1 MTTVFIEGLGLI
13 GSSLARAIRQR
24 RGDAIVIGHD
34 QNAESLKWAK
44 VHQVIDVAAEQG
56 LEAAGEADIIILATP
71 VSEIVKELSQ
81 LSSLTLKPGVIV
93 TDTGSTKATVMQA
106 AQPLMAQGVAFVGGH
121 PMAGSERSGVQ
132 AGRASLFAEA
142 HYFLVNGN
150 ASEDQ
155 ILALRNVLSAAG
167 AYFEI
172 LSAKQHDQMVAQIS
186 HVPHVVAS
194 ALAISAAQGLKDQP
208 QALQFSAGGF
218 RDTTRIAAGD
228 PTMWTAIMQS
238 NTKAILKALDT
249 DLATLQ
255 QARDL
260 IAANDRKG
268 MHAWFEHAQQVRQSI
283 DPPKEV

>member
-24 RGDAIVIGHD
+24 RGDATVIGYD
-34 QNAESLKWAK
+34 QNTASLAWAK
-44 VHQVIDVAAEQG
+44 QHQVIDVATQG
-56 LEAAGEADIIILATP
+56 LDAAQQADVIILATP
-71 VSEIVKELSQ
+71 VTEIVHELKQ
-81 LSSLTLKPGVIV
+81 LATMTLKPGVIV
-93 TDTGSTKATVMQA
+93 TDTGSTKAIVMQA
-106 AQPLMAQGVAFVGGH
+106 AQALMAQGVTFVGGH

-150 ASEDQ
+150 ATDEQ
-155 ILALRNVLSAAG
+155 VMALRNVLSAAG
-167 AYFEI
+167 AYFVV
-172 LSAKQHDQMVAQIS
+172 LSAVQHDQMVAQIS

-194 ALAISAAQGLKDQP
+194 ALAISAANGLADQP

-238 NTKAILKALDT
+238 NTAAILQALDT
-249 DLATLQ
+249 NIATLQ

-260 IAANDRKG
+260 IAARDEKAL
-268 MHAWFEHAQQVRQSI
+268 HTWFSQAQQVRQSI

>member
-24 RGDAIVIGHD
+24 RGDVTVVGHD
-34 QNAESLKWAK
+34 QNQKNLAWAK
-44 VHQVIDVAAEQG
+44 QHQVIDVVAKHG
-56 LEAAGEADIIILATP
+56 LKDAGRADIIILATP
-71 VSEIVKELSQ
+71 VTEIVRELKQ
-81 LSSLTLKPGVIV
+81 LATQSLKPGVIV
-93 TDTGSTKATVMQA
+93 TDTGSTKAVVMQA
-106 AQPLMAQGVAFVGGH
+106 AQALMAKDVTFVGGH

-150 ASEDQ
+150 AREDQ

-167 AYFEI
+167 AYFKI
-172 LSAKQHDQMVAQIS
+172 LSASQHDQMVAQIS

-238 NTKAILKALDT
+238 NTQAILTALDA

-260 IAANDRKG
+260 IAANDTDG
-268 MHAWFEHAQQVRQSI
+268 IHAWFTKAQQVRQSI

>member
-24 RGDAIVIGHD
+24 RGDATVIGHD
-34 QNAESLKWAK
+34 QNAESLAWAK
-44 VHQVIDVAAEQG
+44 NHQVIDQVAANG
-56 LEAAGEADIIILATP
+56 LADAGSADVIILATP
-71 VSEIVKELSQ
+71 VTQIVKELQQ
-81 LSSLTLKPGVIV
+81 LATLSLKRGVIV
-93 TDTGSTKATVMQA
+93 TDTGSTKAVVLQA
-106 AQPLMAQGVAFVGGH
+106 AQALMAKGVTFVGGH
-121 PMAGSERSGVQ
+121 PMAGSERSGVK

-150 ASEDQ
+150 ATKDQ
-155 ILALRNVLSAAG
+155 MLALRNVLSAAG

-172 LSAKQHDQMVAQIS
+172 LTALQHDQMVAQIS

-194 ALAISAAQGLKDQP
+194 ALAISAGIGLADQP

-238 NTKAILKALDT
+238 NTEAILKALDT
-249 DLATLQ
+249 NIATLQ
-255 QARDL
+255 HARQV
-260 IAANDRKG
+260 IAEHDVDA
-268 MHAWFEHAQQVRQSI
+268 MHAWFEQAQHVRQSI

>member
-13 GSSLARAIRQR
+13 GSRLARAIRQR
-24 RGDAIVIGHD
+24 RGDATVIGYD
-34 QNAESLKWAK
+34 QNTASLAWAK
-44 VHQVIDVAAEQG
+44 QHQVIDVATQG
-56 LEAAGEADIIILATP
+56 LDAAQQADVIILATP
-71 VSEIVKELSQ
+71 VTEIVHELKQ
-81 LSSLTLKPGVIV
+81 LATMTLKPGVIV
-93 TDTGSTKATVMQA
+93 TDTGSTKAIVMQA
-106 AQPLMAQGVAFVGGH
+106 AQALMAQGVTFVGGR

-150 ASEDQ
+150 ATDEQ
-155 ILALRNVLSAAG
+155 VMALRNVLSAAG
-167 AYFEI
+167 AYFVV
-172 LSAKQHDQMVAQIS
+172 LSAVQHDQMVAQIS

-194 ALAISAAQGLKDQP
+194 ALAISAANGLADQP

-238 NTKAILKALDT
+238 NTAAILQALDT
-249 DLATLQ
+249 NIATLQ

-260 IAANDRKG
+260 IAARDEKAL
-268 MHAWFEHAQQVRQSI
+268 HTWFSQAQQVRQSI

>member
-24 RGDAIVIGHD
+24 RGDATVIGHD
-34 QNAESLKWAK
+34 QNAESLAWAK
-44 VHQVIDVAAEQG
+44 NHQVIDQVAPNG
-56 LEAAGEADIIILATP
+56 LADAGSADVIILATP
-71 VSEIVKELSQ
+71 VTQIVKELQQ
-81 LSSLTLKPGVIV
+81 LATLSLKPGVIV
-93 TDTGSTKATVMQA
+93 TDTGSTKAVVLQA
-106 AQPLMAQGVAFVGGH
+106 AQALMAKGVTFIGGH
-121 PMAGSERSGVQ
+121 PMAGSERSGVK

-150 ASEDQ
+150 ATKDQ
-155 ILALRNVLSAAG
+155 MLALRNVLSAAG

-172 LSAKQHDQMVAQIS
+172 LTAPQHDQMVAQIS

-194 ALAISAAQGLKDQP
+194 ALAISAEIGLADQP

-238 NTKAILKALDT
+238 NTEAILKALDT
-249 DLATLQ
+249 NIATLQ
-255 QARDL
+255 HARQL
-260 IAANDRKG
+260 IAENDVDA
-268 MHAWFEHAQQVRQSI
+268 MHAWFEQAQHVRQSI

>member
-24 RGDAIVIGHD
+24 RGDATVVGHD
-34 QNAESLKWAK
+34 QNAGSLKWAK
-44 VHQVIDVAAEQG
+44 DHQVIDVAAEQG
-56 LEAAGEADIIILATP
+56 LEAASDADIIILATP
-71 VSEIVKELSQ
+71 VTEIVKELNQ
-81 LSSLTLKPGVIV
+81 LAKLNLKPGVIV

-106 AQPLMAQGVAFVGGH
+106 AQMLMVKGVTFVGGH

-150 ASEDQ
+150 ASDDQ
-155 ILALRNVLSAAG
+155 IKALRNVLSAAG

-172 LSAKQHDQMVAQIS
+172 LTATQHDQMVAQIS

-194 ALAISAAQGLKDQP
+194 ALAISAAKGLADQP

-238 NTKAILKALDT
+238 NTEAILKALDG
-249 DLATLQ
+249 DLATLRHM
-255 QARDL
+255 RDL
-260 IAANDRKG
+260 IAENDVDA
-268 MHAWFEHAQQVRQSI
+268 MHAWFTQAQHVRQSI

>member
-24 RGDAIVIGHD
+24 RGDATVIGHD
-34 QNAESLKWAK
+34 QNPESLAWAK
-44 VHQVIDVAAEQG
+44 AHQVIDVTANHG
-56 LEAAGEADIIILATP
+56 LADANNADIIILATP
-71 VSEIVKELSQ
+71 VTEIVRELKQ
-81 LSSLTLKPGVIV
+81 LATLPLKSGVIV
-93 TDTGSTKATVMQA
+93 TDTGSTKAIVMQA
-106 AQPLMAQGVAFVGGH
+106 AQSLMAKGVTFVGGH
-121 PMAGSERSGVQ
+121 PMAGSEKSGVQ

-150 ASEDQ
+150 ASDDQ
-155 ILALRNVLSAAG
+155 ILALRNILSAAG

-172 LSAKQHDQMVAQIS
+172 LNATQHDQMVAQIS

-194 ALAISAAQGLKDQP
+194 ALAISAAKGLTDQP

-238 NTKAILKALDT
+238 NTDAIVSALDAN
-249 DLATLQ
+249 LATLQ
-255 QARDL
+255 HMRDL
-260 IAANDRKG
+260 IADHDVDA
-268 MHAWFEHAQQVRQSI
+268 MHAWFVQAQQVRQSI

>member
-24 RGDAIVIGHD
+24 RGDATVIGHD
-34 QNAESLKWAK
+34 QNAESLAWAK
-44 VHQVIDVAAEQG
+44 NHQVIDQVAANG
-56 LEAAGEADIIILATP
+56 LADAGSADVIILATP
-71 VSEIVKELSQ
+71 VTQIVKELQQ
-81 LSSLTLKPGVIV
+81 LATLCLKPGVIV
-93 TDTGSTKATVMQA
+93 TDTGSTKAVVLQA
-106 AQPLMAQGVAFVGGH
+106 AQALMAKGVTFVGGH
-121 PMAGSERSGVQ
+121 PMAGSERSGVK

-150 ASEDQ
+150 ATKDQ
-155 ILALRNVLSAAG
+155 MLALRNVLSAAG

-172 LSAKQHDQMVAQIS
+172 LTALQHDQMVAQIS

-194 ALAISAAQGLKDQP
+194 ALAISAGIGLADQP

-238 NTKAILKALDT
+238 NTEAILKALDT
-249 DLATLQ
+249 NIATLQ
-255 QARDL
+255 HARQL
-260 IAANDRKG
+260 IAEHDVDA
-268 MHAWFEHAQQVRQSI
+268 MHAWFEQAQHVRQSI

>member
-1 MTTVFIEGLGLI
+1 M
-13 GSSLARAIRQR
+13 
-24 RGDAIVIGHD
+24 
-34 QNAESLKWAK
+34 
-44 VHQVIDVAAEQG
+44 
-56 LEAAGEADIIILATP
+56 
-71 VSEIVKELSQ
+71 
-81 LSSLTLKPGVIV
+81 
-93 TDTGSTKATVMQA
+93 
-106 AQPLMAQGVAFVGGH
+106 
-121 PMAGSERSGVQ
+121 
-132 AGRASLFAEA
+132 
-142 HYFLVNGN
+142 
-150 ASEDQ
+150 
-155 ILALRNVLSAAG
+155 
-167 AYFEI
+167 
-172 LSAKQHDQMVAQIS
+172 
-186 HVPHVVAS
+186 AS